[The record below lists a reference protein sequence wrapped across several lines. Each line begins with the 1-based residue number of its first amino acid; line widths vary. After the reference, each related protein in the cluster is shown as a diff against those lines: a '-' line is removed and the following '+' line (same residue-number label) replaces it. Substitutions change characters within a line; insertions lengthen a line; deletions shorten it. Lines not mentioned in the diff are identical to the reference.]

1 MDRFPRSK
9 DRQKIWVRLLLWNV
23 IEKDENEEV
32 HQVWQQKNGI
42 NFGKMP
48 GNLLFVSYWICLG
61 CVTFWKIL
69 VTNEENIALISE
81 SFIWNHI
88 SHAVEFGIYWFV
100 LRVLRSVDFRS
111 MPHDSTLFDWRYA
124 DPQLCVACEMFHNKI
139 NENLVV
145 TYCFRWWSH
154 ISSVW
159 TQTGIYFIRQH
170 Y

>member
-1 MDRFPRSK
+1 M
-9 DRQKIWVRLLLWNV
+9 
-23 IEKDENEEV
+23 

-42 NFGKMP
+42 NFWKMP

-81 SFIWNHI
+81 SFIWNHV

-139 NENLVV
+139 NENLFF
-145 TYCFRWWSH
+145 YCFRWWSH

-159 TQTGIYFIRQH
+159 TQTGIFFHQACDVIKGSPRNLALICVEWFKLQISFIFVSLLH
-170 Y
+170 L